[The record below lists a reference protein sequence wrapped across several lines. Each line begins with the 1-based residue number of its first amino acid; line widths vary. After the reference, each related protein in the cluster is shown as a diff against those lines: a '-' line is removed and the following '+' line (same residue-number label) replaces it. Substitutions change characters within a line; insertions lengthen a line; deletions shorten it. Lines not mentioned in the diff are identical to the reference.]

1 MEVFAS
7 LALALAVG
15 LIIGI
20 ERGFAIRD
28 TPASSHMLGV
38 RAFVLIGL
46 MGGVCAK
53 LSLSLGGLVFGV
65 ALLVLSALLASA
77 HYLETQS
84 DQDLDITPLI
94 AALVTFLLGGLATQ
108 PGMAGV
114 AAAGAV
120 ITAGV
125 LNLRGFIRT
134 GLNALTPKEVEA
146 GLWLLLISVVALP
159 VLPDRGF
166 GPWEALNPHRIWWM
180 VVLIASMSFAGYFA
194 VRVAGARRGLMLTG
208 LLAGL
213 VSSTALTMTF
223 SRLARTQPK
232 LADLLAA
239 GILVACGTMFLRVLV
254 EVSVVHAAL
263 LPDLVPAVLVMA
275 TITYAFAAWHWH
287 WSRQAE
293 SGGEV
298 LPEASA
304 NPLQLRTALQFGGL
318 LALIMLAAAGAKEWL
333 GDAGIYLL
341 AAVSGIND
349 VDAITLSVANL
360 ARNGLDD
367 VVAANAIALAAA
379 VNTVVK
385 GGVAVTLAGPVLV
398 GRVLL
403 PLLLAIVAGAVVLLL
418 TPMLA

>member
-28 TPASSHMLGV
+28 IPANSHILGV

-46 MGGVCAK
+46 MGGVCAE
-53 LSLSLGGLVFGV
+53 LSAVLGGLVFGV
-65 ALLVLSALLASA
+65 ALLVLAALLASA
-77 HYLETQS
+77 HYLETQR

-94 AALVTFLLGGLATQ
+94 AALVTFLLGGLVTQ

-146 GLWLLLISVVALP
+146 GLWLLLITVVALP
-159 VLPDRGF
+159 VLPDQGY
-166 GPWEALNPHRIWWM
+166 GPWGALNPHRIWWM

-223 SRLARTQPK
+223 SRLARTQSR
-232 LADLLAA
+232 LADLLSA

-263 LPDLVPAVLVMA
+263 LPDLLPALLVMA
-275 TITYAFAAWHWH
+275 AIVYGAAAWHWY
-287 WSRQAE
+287 RQPE
-293 SGGEV
+293 SGSEV
-298 LPEASA
+298 LPETSA

-360 ARNGLDD
+360 ARNGLND

-385 GGVAVTLAGPVLV
+385 GGIAVTLAGPVLL

-403 PLLLAIVAGAVVLLL
+403 PLLLAILAGGMVLLL
-418 TPMLA
+418 TPLML

>member
-28 TPASSHMLGV
+28 VPANSHILGV

-46 MGGVCAK
+46 MGGVCAE
-53 LSLSLGGLVFGV
+53 LSAALGGLVFGV
-65 ALLVLSALLASA
+65 ALLVLAALLASA
-77 HYLETQS
+77 HYLETQR
-84 DQDLDITPLI
+84 DLDLDITPLI
-94 AALVTFLLGGLATQ
+94 AALVTFLLGGLVTQ

-146 GLWLLLISVVALP
+146 GLWLLLITVVALP
-159 VLPDRGF
+159 VLPDQGY
-166 GPWEALNPHRIWWM
+166 GPWGALNPHRIWWM

-223 SRLARTQPK
+223 SRLARTQSR
-232 LADLLAA
+232 LAELLAA

-254 EVSVVHAAL
+254 EVAVVHPAL
-263 LPDLVPAVLVMA
+263 LPDLLPALLVMA
-275 TITYAFAAWHWH
+275 AIVYGAAAWHWY
-287 WSRQAE
+287 RQQE
-293 SGGEV
+293 SGSDV

-360 ARNGLDD
+360 ARNGLND

-379 VNTVVK
+379 VNTLVK
-385 GGVAVTLAGPVLV
+385 GGIAVTLAGPVLL

-403 PLLLAIVAGAVVLLL
+403 PLLLAILAGGIVLLL
-418 TPMLA
+418 TPVLM

>member
-28 TPASSHMLGV
+28 TPANSHMLGV

-65 ALLVLSALLASA
+65 ALLVLSAVLASA
-77 HYLETQS
+77 HYLETQR

-134 GLNALTPKEVEA
+134 GLNALTPKEMEA

-418 TPMLA
+418 APMLA

>member
-28 TPASSHMLGV
+28 IPANSHILGV

-46 MGGVCAK
+46 MGGVCAE
-53 LSLSLGGLVFGV
+53 LSVVFGGLVFGV
-65 ALLVLSALLASA
+65 ALLVLAALLASA
-77 HYLETQS
+77 HYLETQR

-94 AALVTFLLGGLATQ
+94 AALVTFLLGGLVTQ

-146 GLWLLLISVVALP
+146 GLWLLLITVVALP
-159 VLPDRGF
+159 VLPDQGY
-166 GPWEALNPHRIWWM
+166 GPWGALNPHRIWWM

-223 SRLARTQPK
+223 SRLARTQSR
-232 LADLLAA
+232 LADLLSA

-263 LPDLVPAVLVMA
+263 LPDLLPALLVMA
-275 TITYAFAAWHWH
+275 AIVYGAAAWHWY
-287 WSRQAE
+287 RQPE
-293 SGGEV
+293 SGSEV
-298 LPEASA
+298 LPETSA

-360 ARNGLDD
+360 ARNGLND

-385 GGVAVTLAGPVLV
+385 GGIAVTLAGPVLL

-403 PLLLAIVAGAVVLLL
+403 PLLLAILAGGTVLLL
-418 TPMLA
+418 TPFMV

>member
-15 LIIGI
+15 LIIGL

-28 TPASSHMLGV
+28 IPADSHILGV

-46 MGGVCAK
+46 MGGVCAE
-53 LSLSLGGLVFGV
+53 LAAALGGVLFAVALMV
-65 ALLVLSALLASA
+65 LAALLVSA
-77 HYLETQS
+77 HYLETQR

-94 AALVTFLLGGLATQ
+94 SALITFLLGGLATR

-125 LNLRGFIRT
+125 LNLRGFFRT
-134 GLNALTPKEVEA
+134 GINALTPKEVEA

-159 VLPDRGF
+159 ILPDQGY
-166 GPWEALNPHRIWWM
+166 GPWQALNPHRIWWM

-194 VRVAGARRGLMLTG
+194 VRLAGARRGLMLTG

-223 SRLARTQPK
+223 SRLARTETR

-254 EVSVVHAAL
+254 EVSAVHPAL

-275 TITYAFAAWHWH
+275 AITYAAAAWHWA
-287 WSRQAE
+287 RQRE
-293 SGGEV
+293 SSEVV

-318 LALIMLAAAGAKEWL
+318 LALIMLAAAAASEWL
-333 GDAGIYLL
+333 GDAGIYML
-341 AAVSGIND
+341 AAISGIND

-360 ARNGLDD
+360 ARNGLSDI
-367 VVAANAIALAAA
+367 VAANAIALAAA
-379 VNTVVK
+379 VNTIVK
-385 GGVAVTLAGPVLV
+385 GGLAVSLG
-398 GRVLL
+398 GRVLLTRVML
-403 PLLLAIVAGAVVLLL
+403 PLLLAICLGALVLLL
-418 TPMLA
+418 TPVLL

>member
-1 MEVFAS
+1 MEVFES

-15 LIIGI
+15 LIIGL

-28 TPASSHMLGV
+28 IPADSHILGV

-46 MGGVCAK
+46 MGGVSAE
-53 LSLSLGGLVFGV
+53 LAAALGGLLFAV
-65 ALLVLSALLASA
+65 ALLVLAALLVSA
-77 HYLETQS
+77 HYLETQR
-84 DQDLDITPLI
+84 DQDLDTTPLI
-94 AALVTFLLGGLATQ
+94 AAMVTFLLGGLVTR
-108 PGMAGV
+108 PGLAGV

-125 LNLRGFIRT
+125 LNLRGFFRT

-159 VLPDRGF
+159 ILPDQGY
-166 GPWEALNPHRIWWM
+166 GPWQALNPHRIWWM

-194 VRVAGARRGLMLTG
+194 VRVAGAKRGLMLTG

-223 SRLARTQPK
+223 SRLASKETR

-254 EVSVVHAAL
+254 EVSAVHSALVPDL
-263 LPDLVPAVLVMA
+263 LPAVVVMA
-275 TITYAFAAWHWH
+275 GICYAVAAWHWYRQTE
-287 WSRQAE
+287 SR
-293 SGGEV
+293 EV
-298 LPEASA
+298 ALPEASA
-304 NPLQLRTALQFGGL
+304 NPLQLRTALQFGGM
-318 LALIMLAAAGAKEWL
+318 LALIMLAAAAASQWL
-333 GDAGIYLL
+333 GDAGIYMLS
-341 AAVSGIND
+341 AVSGIND

-360 ARNGLDD
+360 SRNGLSD
-367 VVAANAIALAAA
+367 VTAANAIALAAA

-385 GGVAVTLAGPVLV
+385 GSIAVTIAGPVLL

-403 PLLLAIVAGAVVLLL
+403 PLLLAIFCGGMVLLL
-418 TPMLA
+418 TPVLF

>member
-28 TPASSHMLGV
+28 IPANSHILGV

-46 MGGVCAK
+46 MGGVCAE
-53 LSLSLGGLVFGV
+53 LSAALGGLVFGV
-65 ALLVLSALLASA
+65 ALLVLAALLASA
-77 HYLETQS
+77 HYLETQR

-94 AALVTFLLGGLATQ
+94 AALVTFLLGGLVTQ

-146 GLWLLLISVVALP
+146 GLWLLLITVVALP
-159 VLPDRGF
+159 ILPDQGY
-166 GPWEALNPHRIWWM
+166 GPWGALNPHRIWWM
-180 VVLIASMSFAGYFA
+180 VVLIATMSFAGYFA

-223 SRLARTQPK
+223 SRLARTQSR
-232 LADLLAA
+232 LAELLAA

-254 EVSVVHAAL
+254 EVAVVHPAL
-263 LPDLVPAVLVMA
+263 LPDLLPALLVMA
-275 TITYAFAAWHWH
+275 AIVYGAAAWHWY
-287 WSRQAE
+287 RQQA
-293 SGGEV
+293 SGSDV

-360 ARNGLDD
+360 ARNGLND

-379 VNTVVK
+379 VNTLVK
-385 GGVAVTLAGPVLV
+385 GGIAVTLAGPVLL

-403 PLLLAIVAGAVVLLL
+403 PLLLAIVAGGVVLLL
-418 TPMLA
+418 TPVLM

>member
-28 TPASSHMLGV
+28 IPANSHILGV

-46 MGGVCAK
+46 MGGVCAE
-53 LSLSLGGLVFGV
+53 LSAALGGLVFGV
-65 ALLVLSALLASA
+65 ALLVLAALLASA
-77 HYLETQS
+77 HYLETQR

-94 AALVTFLLGGLATQ
+94 AALVTFLLGGLVTQ

-146 GLWLLLISVVALP
+146 GLWLLLITVVALP
-159 VLPDRGF
+159 VLPDQGY
-166 GPWEALNPHRIWWM
+166 GPWGALNPHRIWWM

-223 SRLARTQPK
+223 SRLARTQSR
-232 LADLLAA
+232 LAELLSA

-254 EVSVVHAAL
+254 EVAVVHAAL
-263 LPDLVPAVLVMA
+263 LPDLLPALLVMA
-275 TITYAFAAWHWH
+275 AIVYGAAAWHWY
-287 WSRQAE
+287 RQQD
-293 SGGEV
+293 SVSEV

-360 ARNGLDD
+360 ARNGLSD

-379 VNTVVK
+379 VNTLVK
-385 GGVAVTLAGPVLV
+385 GGIAVTLAGPVLL

-403 PLLLAIVAGAVVLLL
+403 PLLLAILAGGIVLLL
-418 TPMLA
+418 TPVLM

>member
-28 TPASSHMLGV
+28 IPANSHILGV

-46 MGGVCAK
+46 MGGVCAE
-53 LSLSLGGLVFGV
+53 LSAVLGGLVFGV
-65 ALLVLSALLASA
+65 ALLVLAALLASA
-77 HYLETQS
+77 HYLETQR

-94 AALVTFLLGGLATQ
+94 AALVTFLLGGLVTQ

-125 LNLRGFIRT
+125 LNLRGFIRS

-146 GLWLLLISVVALP
+146 GLWLLLITVVALP
-159 VLPDRGF
+159 VLPDQGY
-166 GPWEALNPHRIWWM
+166 GPWGALNPHRIWWM

-223 SRLARTQPK
+223 SRLARTQSR
-232 LADLLAA
+232 LAELLAA

-254 EVSVVHAAL
+254 EVAVVHAAL
-263 LPDLVPAVLVMA
+263 LPDLLPALLVMA
-275 TITYAFAAWHWH
+275 AILYGAAAWHWY
-287 WSRQAE
+287 RQQD
-293 SGGEV
+293 SVSEV

-360 ARNGLDD
+360 ARNGLSD

-379 VNTVVK
+379 VNTLVK
-385 GGVAVTLAGPVLV
+385 GGIAVTLAGPVLL

-403 PLLLAIVAGAVVLLL
+403 PLLLAILAGGIVLLL
-418 TPMLA
+418 TPVLM

>member
-15 LIIGI
+15 LIIGL

-28 TPASSHMLGV
+28 IPADSHILGV

-46 MGGVCAK
+46 MGGVCAE
-53 LSLSLGGLVFGV
+53 LASALGGVLFAV
-65 ALLVLSALLASA
+65 ALLVLAALLVSA
-77 HYLETQS
+77 HYLETQR

-94 AALVTFLLGGLATQ
+94 AALVTFLLGGLVTR
-108 PGMAGV
+108 PGLAGV

-125 LNLRGFIRT
+125 LNLRGFFRT
-134 GLNALTPKEVEA
+134 GINALTPKEVEA

-159 VLPDRGF
+159 ILPDQGY
-166 GPWEALNPHRIWWM
+166 GPWHALNPHRIWWM

-194 VRVAGARRGLMLTG
+194 VRMAGARRGLMLTG

-223 SRLARTQPK
+223 SRLARTESR

-254 EVSVVHAAL
+254 EVSVVHMALVPNL
-263 LPDLVPAVLVMA
+263 LPAILVMA
-275 TITYAFAAWHWH
+275 GISYGAAAWHWF
-287 WSRQAE
+287 RQSE
-293 SGGEV
+293 STGVV
-298 LPEASA
+298 LPETSA
-304 NPLQLRTALQFGGL
+304 NPLQLKTALQFGAM
-318 LALIMLAAAGAKEWL
+318 LAVIMLAAAAARDLL
-333 GDAGIYLL
+333 GDTGIYLL
-341 AAVSGIND
+341 AAGSGIND

-360 ARNGLDD
+360 ARNGLND
-367 VVAANAIALAAA
+367 VVAANAIALAAG
-379 VNTVVK
+379 VNTIVK
-385 GGVAVTLAGPVLV
+385 GCLAVALGGRVML

-403 PLLLAIVAGAVVLLL
+403 PLLLAIFFGGLVLML
-418 TPMLA
+418 TPALM

>member
-1 MEVFAS
+1 MEVFAA

-15 LIIGI
+15 LIIGL
-20 ERGFAIRD
+20 ERGFATREV
-28 TPASSHMLGV
+28 PANAHILGV

-46 MGGVCAK
+46 MGGGCAE
-53 LSLSLGGLVFGV
+53 LSAALGAVVFAV
-65 ALLVLSALLASA
+65 ALLVLAALLVSA
-77 HYLETQS
+77 HYLETQR
-84 DQDLDITPLI
+84 DHDLDITPLI
-94 AALVTFLLGGLATQ
+94 AALVTFLLGGLVTR

-125 LNLRGFIRT
+125 LNLRGFFRAGI
-134 GLNALTPKEVEA
+134 NALTPKEVEA
-146 GLWLLLISVVALP
+146 GLWLLLITVVALP
-159 VLPDRGF
+159 VLPDQGY
-166 GPWEALNPHRIWWM
+166 GPWASLNPHRIWWM

-194 VRVAGARRGLMLTG
+194 VRIAGARRGLMLTG

-223 SRLARTQPK
+223 SRLARTQPR
-232 LADLLAA
+232 LANLLGA

-254 EVSVVHAAL
+254 EVGAVHAAL
-263 LPDLVPAVLVMA
+263 MPDLMPALLVMA
-275 TITYAFAAWHWH
+275 AMTYAFAAWHWF
-287 WSRQAE
+287 RQPE

-298 LPEASA
+298 LPEGSA

-318 LALIMLAAAGAKEWL
+318 LAVIMLAAAAAKEWL

-349 VDAITLSVANL
+349 VDAITLSIANL
-360 ARNGLDD
+360 ARNGLSD

-379 VNTVVK
+379 VNTLVK
-385 GGVAVTLAGPVLV
+385 SGVAVTLAGPVLL
-398 GRVLL
+398 GRVLV
-403 PLLLAIVAGAVVLLL
+403 PLLLAILTGAAVLLL
-418 TPMLA
+418 TPLLT

>member
-28 TPASSHMLGV
+28 IPANSHILGV

-46 MGGVCAK
+46 MGGVCAE
-53 LSLSLGGLVFGV
+53 LSVVFGGLVFGV
-65 ALLVLSALLASA
+65 ALLVLAALLASA
-77 HYLETQS
+77 HYLETQR

-94 AALVTFLLGGLATQ
+94 AALVTFLLGGLVTQ

-146 GLWLLLISVVALP
+146 GLWLLLITVVALP
-159 VLPDRGF
+159 VLPDQGY
-166 GPWEALNPHRIWWM
+166 GPWGALNPHRIWWM

-223 SRLARTQPK
+223 SRLARTQSR
-232 LADLLAA
+232 LADLLSA

-263 LPDLVPAVLVMA
+263 LPALLPALLVMA
-275 TITYAFAAWHWH
+275 AIVYGAAAWHWY
-287 WSRQAE
+287 RQPE
-293 SGGEV
+293 SGSEV
-298 LPEASA
+298 LPETSA

-360 ARNGLDD
+360 ARNGLND

-385 GGVAVTLAGPVLV
+385 GGIAVTLAGPVLL

-403 PLLLAIVAGAVVLLL
+403 PLLLAILAGGTVLLL
-418 TPMLA
+418 TPFMV

>member
-28 TPASSHMLGV
+28 IPANSHILGV

-46 MGGVCAK
+46 MGGVCAE
-53 LSLSLGGLVFGV
+53 LSAVLGGLVFGV
-65 ALLVLSALLASA
+65 ALLVLAALLASA
-77 HYLETQS
+77 HYLETQR

-94 AALVTFLLGGLATQ
+94 AALVTFLLGGLVTQ

-146 GLWLLLISVVALP
+146 GLWLLLITVVALP
-159 VLPDRGF
+159 VLPDQGY
-166 GPWEALNPHRIWWM
+166 GPWDALNPHRIWWM

-223 SRLARTQPK
+223 SRLARTQSR
-232 LADLLAA
+232 LADLLSA

-263 LPDLVPAVLVMA
+263 LPDLLPALLVMA
-275 TITYAFAAWHWH
+275 AIVYGVAAWHWY
-287 WSRQAE
+287 RQPE
-293 SGGEV
+293 SGSEV
-298 LPEASA
+298 LPETSA

-360 ARNGLDD
+360 ARNGLND

-385 GGVAVTLAGPVLV
+385 GGIAVTLAGPVLL

-403 PLLLAIVAGAVVLLL
+403 PLLLAILAGGMVLLL
-418 TPMLA
+418 TPLML

>member
-28 TPASSHMLGV
+28 IPANSHILGV

-46 MGGVCAK
+46 MGGVCAE
-53 LSLSLGGLVFGV
+53 LSAVLGGLVFGV
-65 ALLVLSALLASA
+65 ALLVLAALLASA
-77 HYLETQS
+77 HYLETQR

-94 AALVTFLLGGLATQ
+94 AALVTFLLGGLVTQ

-146 GLWLLLISVVALP
+146 GLWLLLITVVALP
-159 VLPDRGF
+159 VLPDQGY
-166 GPWEALNPHRIWWM
+166 GPWGALNPHRIWWM

-223 SRLARTQPK
+223 SRLVRTQSR
-232 LADLLAA
+232 LADLLSA

-254 EVSVVHAAL
+254 EVAVVHAAL
-263 LPDLVPAVLVMA
+263 LPDLLPALLVMA
-275 TITYAFAAWHWH
+275 AIVYGAAAWHWY
-287 WSRQAE
+287 RQAE
-293 SGGEV
+293 SGSEV

-360 ARNGLDD
+360 ARNGLND

-385 GGVAVTLAGPVLV
+385 GGIAVTLAGPVLL

-403 PLLLAIVAGAVVLLL
+403 PLLLAILAGGIVLLL
-418 TPMLA
+418 TPFLM